1 MHVANEIKSDD
12 QTVLSAGKIVRIR
25 LLQHEIVRTW
35 KKEKPVRHRPNAEER
50 IWINV
55 FTYY

>member
-25 LLQHEIVRTW
+25 LLQHEIVRT
-35 KKEKPVRHRPNAEER
+35 
-50 IWINV
+50 
-55 FTYY
+55 